1 MTGDARDKSFLPAI
15 ALFDARENQ
24 PVTERKGSD
33 EGSEAIRLTGRQV
46 SSGVGTG
53 KALVLQ
59 SDLSFLG
66 GVDPKTGRI
75 KDKATGAFNRTV
87 RNRVLVFPK
96 GKGSTVGSYVIYG
109 LQANGKAPAAIVNAQ
124 TETIVATGAILAKIP
139 MVDEVDIGRITTGD
153 RVTVDGDRGEV
164 IVHRPGGG

>member
-1 MTGDARDKSFLPAI
+1 M
-15 ALFDARENQ
+15 ALFVARESQ
-24 PVTERKGSD
+24 PVTGRKSEDSGD
-33 EGSEAIRLTGRQV
+33 EVVHLEGRQI
-46 SSGVGTG
+46 SGGVGTG
-53 KALVLQ
+53 KALVLD

-66 GVDPKTGRI
+66 GVDPETGRI
-75 KDKATGAFNRTV
+75 KDRGTGAFNRTV

-109 LQANGKAPAAIVNAQ
+109 LSANGKAPAGIVNAE

-139 MVDEVDIGRITTGD
+139 LVDQVDIGAIRTGD

-164 IVHRPGGG
+164 VVRRPGGG

>member
-1 MTGDARDKSFLPAI
+1 M
-15 ALFDARENQ
+15 
-24 PVTERKGSD
+24 TERKSGRRND
-33 EGSEAIRLTGRQV
+33 GDVRLEGRQI
-46 SSGVGTG
+46 SGGVGSG
-53 KALVLQ
+53 KALVLE

-75 KDKATGAFNRTV
+75 KDRATGAFNRTV
-87 RNRVLVFPK
+87 RNKVLVFPK

-109 LQANGKAPAAIVNAQ
+109 LSANGKAPAAIVNAE

-139 MVDEVDIGRITTGD
+139 LVDQVEIEAIRTGD

-164 IVHRPGGG
+164 VVHRSGGD

>member
-1 MTGDARDKSFLPAI
+1 M
-15 ALFDARENQ
+15 ALFDARESQ
-24 PVTERKGSD
+24 PVSGRKSAGSGD
-33 EGSEAIRLTGRQV
+33 GDVRLVGRHI
-46 SSGVGTG
+46 SGGVGTG
-53 KALVLQ
+53 KALVLE

-66 GVDPKTGRI
+66 GVDPQTGRI
-75 KDKATGAFNRTV
+75 KDKGTGAFNRTV

-109 LQANGKAPAAIVNAQ
+109 LHANGKAPAAIVNAQ

-139 MVDEVDIGRITTGD
+139 LVDDVDIGAIRTGD

-164 IVHRPGGG
+164 IVHGAGGD